1 MSVGRVFANLGRKID
16 DLNTQA
22 VIPDN
27 LTLKGKPYAVDFGV
41 AMNKL
46 GISLDNFTL
55 VKGASSKLELAYKGK
70 VTNLTN
76 AIRAANKSGDLI
88 GSLRELNIPPAVR
101 NSAQV
106 RSYADRLR
114 LNFTQQPWVKKAG
127 ETAALTETGLDLR
140 RRLKGPAPD
149 TPMQARN
156 ALDQNATF
164 KKYVDIEIATLNNK
178 IAEASKGGSRTFTVG
193 KVIKTTFTITGAAI
207 TLAVVINLVFTH
219 MNNMNG
225 CWLVNTVSNS
235 RCKIP
240 LLTCDKVAGAEG
252 TTCRPLKQCGPSQD
266 QPCFSRTTCIE
277 YNKPIEGQEPS
288 QPPTCKRTLANVIKS
303 CQGCSSYCNVDKLQL
318 PSEYTLEC
326 VNVNFWGA
334 LVDFFGGV
342 SSSLYKGIINLLSG
356 NFLLYIAL
364 VIVALI
370 IYNLVT

>member
-1 MSVGRVFANLGRKID
+1 MSIGRVFANLGRKID

-22 VIPDN
+22 IIPDN

-46 GISLDNFTL
+46 GVSLDDFTL

-70 VTNLTN
+70 VTNLTS
-76 AIRAANKSGDLI
+76 AIRAVNKSGDLI
-88 GSLRELNIPPAVR
+88 GGLRELDIPPAVR

-114 LNFTQQPWVKKAG
+114 LNFNQQPWVKRAA

-140 RRLKGPAPD
+140 RKLKGPAPD
-149 TPMQARN
+149 TPVQARN
-156 ALDQNATF
+156 ALAQNVTF
-164 KKYVDIEIATLNNK
+164 KKYVDNEIATLNNK

-193 KVIKTTFTITGAAI
+193 KVIKTTFVITGVAI
-207 TLAVVINLVFTH
+207 TLAVVIDLVFTH
-219 MNNMNG
+219 MRNMNG

-240 LLTCDKVAGAEG
+240 LLTCDKIAGAEG
-252 TTCRPLKQCGPSQD
+252 TTCQPLNQCGSSQD
-266 QPCFSRTTCIE
+266 QPCFSKTTCIE
-277 YNKPIEGQEPS
+277 YNKPLQGQPS
-288 QPPTCKRTLANVIKS
+288 TCKRTLADVIKS
-303 CQGCSSYCNVDKLQL
+303 CQGCNAYCDIDKLQL
-318 PSEYTLEC
+318 PPEYTLEC
-326 VNVNFWGA
+326 VNVNYWGA

-342 SSSLYKGIINLLSG
+342 SSSLYKSVVDLLSG
-356 NFLLYIAL
+356 NFLLYVAL